1 MAASLSDLLT
11 AAQNIVTAI
20 NGAAKT
26 YLTVNGTANVA
37 GMTSAT
43 VVKSSAG
50 RVCSINVIVAGSAV
64 GTVYDASNASATT
77 NPVYTIPQTV
87 GVFVVNT
94 ATQYGI
100 VVLPGSGQTVTVS
113 YS

>member
-1 MAASLSDLLT
+1 MAASLSDILT

-50 RVCSINVIVAGSAV
+50 RVCSISVIVAGSAV
-64 GTVYDASNASATT
+64 GKVYDATTATATT
-77 NPVYTIPQTV
+77 NPIYVVPQTV
-87 GVFVVNT
+87 GVFIVNIP
-94 ATQYGI
+94 TQYGI
-100 VVLPGSGQTVTVS
+100 VVAPGSGQTVTAS